1 MWTSVDIFRLLASS
15 HLMVLAALCLR
26 GDRRDPSARASTA
39 FMAAV
44 ICHLVCPVLRDHGA
58 DGALVFLLGL
68 ASSSV
73 PFAFWVLA
81 RVHFDDEFC
90 LRAEHWAL
98 LAGLVTLRGLA
109 ALHPD
114 ASWAGLPRL
123 VAVAFVVHA
132 LLRVY
137 VGAGADLVVARIRLR
152 YGVLLVSG
160 TVVLMEL
167 LAELLLRGAALAMA
181 DKVHAAGVYLI
192 SAGVSIAA
200 TLLRPEM
207 LRPVRAPVPGLALDP
222 LLTRRLDQ
230 MIEAEQVFRQEGL
243 TIAALAER
251 LGAPEYKVRQLIN
264 AQLGFKNFN
273 AFLNSYRIREAQK
286 ALLDPARRHLG
297 IAQVAYEVGYRSLGP
312 FNKAFKEITGRTPTD
327 FRAASGNGGAAPTL
341 ADSENS
347 EVSRKPGETGSASG
361 RPSVAKT

>member
-1 MWTSVDIFRLLASS
+1 MWASVDLFRLLASS
-15 HLMVLAALCLR
+15 HLVVLIALCLR
-26 GDRRDPSARASTA
+26 GDRRDPSARASIA
-39 FMAAV
+39 FMSA
-44 ICHLVCPVLRDHGA
+44 ILCHLLAPVLIDHG
-58 DGALVFLLGL
+58 GRGPMVFVVRLMGS
-68 ASSSV
+68 AV
-73 PFAFWVLA
+73 PFIFWVLA
-81 RVHFDDEFC
+81 RVHFDDEFR
-90 LRAEHWAL
+90 LRTEHWAM
-98 LAGLVTLRGLA
+98 LAVLVTCRGLA
-109 ALHPD
+109 ALHAD

-137 VGAGADLVVARIRLR
+137 AGAGSDLVVARIRLR

-160 TVVLMEL
+160 TVILIEL
-167 LAELLLRGAALAMA
+167 LAELLLRGDALAMA
-181 DKVHAAGVYLI
+181 DKVHAAGVYLV

-200 TLLRPEM
+200 SLMRPEM
-207 LRPVRAPVPGLALDP
+207 LRPVRAPLPGLALDP
-222 LLTRRLDQ
+222 VLTRRLDQ
-230 MIEAEQVFRQEGL
+230 LIEAEQVFRQEGL

-286 ALLDPARRHLG
+286 SLLDPARRHLG

-327 FRAASGNGGAAPTL
+327 FRAVSASEGETL
-341 ADSENS
+341 VDSENRQGS
-347 EVSRKPGETGSASG
+347 PKTEETGSPPG